1 MVSEYADFTDLSEKV
16 YYPEDFN
23 LAGLGNNTLSW
34 STSGKLVNKS
44 VICEI
49 NSSGFQNQV

>member
-16 YYPEDFN
+16 YYPEDFD

-34 STSGKLVNKS
+34 STSGTDPDAV
-44 VICEI
+44 
-49 NSSGFQNQV
+49 